1 MKALSELVRS
11 FREHSGIDLYQ
22 LRRSTADHWAE
33 AVGERIAAYS
43 GVMGFVRGE
52 LRVAVYHPAAA
63 MEIRSRQ
70 DEILQMLNTEAGKP
84 VFDRIVVVRRQRGPE
99 RHEQV

>member
-1 MKALSELVRS
+1 MKALSELLRS

-22 LRRSTADHWAE
+22 LRRNTADHWEE
-33 AVGERIAAYS
+33 AVGDRIAAYS

-70 DEILQMLNTEAGKP
+70 DEILEALNGAAGKSI
-84 VFDRIVVVRRQRGPE
+84 FDRIVVVRRRGGPE